1 MFIPWLKTHKL
12 LYPLQV
18 LLRKGEFTWGQV
30 EGESWQMLKAILTMN
45 LRLTIPDPNDNLV
58 MYTHASKVAAS
69 ACLFRE
75 KDGKLELVAVNSKHV
90 RTTDLNKCSYILE
103 SIALAFGLKSFAAYL
118 LNCQAKVT
126 LFTDA
131 KSLIFAKRNNS
142 HSMLLN
148 SALNYFAKF
157 VSLVNVEIFHALF
170 FVFVFFL

>member
-1 MFIPWLKTHKL
+1 
-12 LYPLQV
+12 
-18 LLRKGEFTWGQV
+18 
-30 EGESWQMLKAILTMN
+30 MLKAILTMN

-131 KSLIFAKRNNS
+131 KSLIFAQRNNS